1 MAEHL
6 NVRRILLDVDLSIH
20 GPTLVAVA
28 TAIQSSAGV
37 AACSITVTDI
47 DTETIGTDVTIE
59 GENMDY
65 EGVVEAI
72 EKTGAV
78 VHSLDHLAAG
88 DRIIESVPRRR

>member
-1 MAEHL
+1 MPLLETAEK
-6 NVRRILLDVDLSIH
+6 
-20 GPTLVAVA
+20 
-28 TAIQSSAGV
+28 
-37 AACSITVTDI
+37 VTFV
-47 DTETIGTDVTIE
+47 IGEHDG